1 MKSVSNQVS
10 LLKNFP
16 SPNKNILT
24 TKIKKA
30 TRFSKRSLLL
40 HKISPSS
47 PYQQLYTS
55 AKSSLFSD
63 PSTFFS
69 TSFEGKE
76 VIIGKKASP
85 YKIAPITNALTP
97 LTRMARK
104 SILLQANANRLSISK
119 GSISVSN
126 LFGCI
131 NLRNPNLQT
140 NKQYVN

>member
-76 VIIGKKASP
+76 VI
-85 YKIAPITNALTP
+85 
-97 LTRMARK
+97 
-104 SILLQANANRLSISK
+104 K
-119 GSISVSN
+119 G
-126 LFGCI
+126 
-131 NLRNPNLQT
+131 
-140 NKQYVN
+140 KQYKGNTCAYRAKEL